1 MSTTELPGLSP
12 AQRQVAGVLAEV
24 HDATIL
30 EITASAGVSKS
41 TVTKAL
47 ALLESA
53 GAAAR
58 TIHTDGDVR
67 LADTWS
73 PTPVTGQLL
82 MGSVI
87 SHNPDDDPKGQLIVA
102 VDESPVSEAERTE
115 EQAED
120 EKRVTATDEPDG
132 LPAAVL
138 ATEGE
143 AETGADQ
150 RRLAPGGL
158 AKLVAEVLADN
169 PFSEYTPTMLSH
181 LLNDRSSGA
190 ISNAL
195 ERQVKNGTAVRV
207 SDKPRRYRH
216 AAAHA
221 DAGFARLPDTYRS

>member
-1 MSTTELPGLSP
+1 VSTTELPGLSP

-67 LADTWS
+67 FADTWS
-73 PTPVTGQLL
+73 PTPLTGQLL
-82 MGSVI
+82 VGSGPFDVPREG
-87 SHNPDDDPKGQLIVA
+87 HAQELLIVM
-102 VDESPVSEAERTE
+102 VDEPATAVEAESTE
-115 EQAED
+115 AMPEEEMD
-120 EKRVTATDEPDG
+120 IPVVGEPNAH
-132 LPAAVL
+132 PIAAAVVI
-138 ATEGE
+138 AE
-143 AETGADQ
+143 AEAGG
-150 RRLAPGGL
+150 RLASGGL
-158 AKLVAEVLADN
+158 AKLVADVLADN
-169 PFSEYTPTMLSH
+169 PFNEYTPTMLSH
-181 LLNDRSSGA
+181 LLEDRSSGA

-195 ERQVKNGTAVRV
+195 ERQVKNGTAIRV

-216 AAAHA
+216 AAAQP
-221 DAGFARLPDTYRS
+221 DA

>member
-67 LADTWS
+67 FADTWS
-73 PTPVTGQLL
+73 PTPLTGQLL
-82 MGSVI
+82 VGSGPFDVPREA
-87 SHNPDDDPKGQLIVA
+87 HTGELLIVV
-102 VDESPVSEAERTE
+102 VDEPATAAEAESTE
-115 EQAED
+115 TPAE
-120 EKRVTATDEPDG
+120 EGTD
-132 LPAAVL
+132 LPVAGDPYAHPVAAAAVM
-138 ATEGE
+138 AKAEVE
-143 AETGADQ
+143 AGAAVG
-150 RRLAPGGL
+150 RLASGGL
-158 AKLVAEVLADN
+158 AKLVADLLADN
-169 PFSEYTPTMLSH
+169 PFNEYTPTMLSH
-181 LLNDRSSGA
+181 LLEDRSSGA
-190 ISNAL
+190 ITNAL
-195 ERQVKNGTAVRV
+195 ERQVKNGTAIRV

-216 AAAHA
+216 ATAQP
-221 DAGFARLPDTYRS
+221 DA